1 MVLLLQE
8 AEAEAVALTEQLLE
22 LVVLAVAELE
32 QILDLAQ
39 QRHLTLVVE
48 VVEVH
53 L

>member
-8 AEAEAVALTEQLLE
+8 AEAEAAVLTEQLLE
-22 LVVLAVAELE
+22 LVVLAAVELE

-39 QRHLTLVVE
+39 QRQLTLAVAVVE
-48 VVEVH
+48 VR

>member
-8 AEAEAVALTEQLLE
+8 AEAEAVVLTEQLLE

-32 QILDLAQ
+32 QILDLAR
-39 QRHLTLVVE
+39 QRHLTLVAE